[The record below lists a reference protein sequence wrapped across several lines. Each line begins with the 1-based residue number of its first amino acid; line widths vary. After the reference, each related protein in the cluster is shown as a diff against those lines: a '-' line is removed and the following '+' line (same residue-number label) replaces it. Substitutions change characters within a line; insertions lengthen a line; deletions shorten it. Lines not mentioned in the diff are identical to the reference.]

1 VELAD
6 SERVR
11 AIYQVIVDCCNRG
24 LAGFEMIKRFA
35 LLPREFSEERDE
47 LTPTLKPKR
56 RVIAAHFE
64 DEIAGLYS
72 APRAPV
78 APA

>member
-1 VELAD
+1 MELAD

-11 AIYQVIVDCCNRG
+11 AIYQVIVDRCNQG

-35 LLPREFSEERDE
+35 LLTREFSEELDE

-56 RVIAAHFE
+56 RVIAAHF
-64 DEIAGLYS
+64 DMEIAALYS

-78 APA
+78 AAA